1 MLSLTPFRSYTTSLF
16 GMQPKL
22 GAQPAPAQPAQVAV
36 STSPRSNVVSP
47 PSPGGSGGYEAYKD
61 PEFVGDPAAAIAKS
75 EAAFAA
81 WEAKEQQFEQDNGF
95 RRKVNSMTLGSY
107 AQAQSGNFGVPSFK
121 NADEAAEY
129 LARTVGSMSA
139 DASTIRLSSIQAES
153 LAKPEVAAAYGD
165 TKTGQLR
172 AMYADSRKAA
182 EMDLF
187 VRNAVLAKAFGTSGP
202 IYSQEGGTVSFV
214 AQDFN
219 FGGKAIA
226 RLSEDGS
233 LTRLGADGEP
243 TGVDRRV

>member
-1 MLSLTPFRSYTTSLF
+1 MMSVTPFRSYTASLF
-16 GMQPKL
+16 GMQSKV
-22 GAQPAPAQPAQVAV
+22 GVQAAPAPPTQGAV
-36 STSPRSNVVSP
+36 STSPRSNVASSP
-47 PSPGGSGGYEAYKD
+47 SAGGSGGYEAYKD
-61 PEFVGDPAAAIAKS
+61 AEFVRDPAAAIAKS

-121 NADEAAEY
+121 NADEATEY
-129 LARTVGSMSA
+129 LASTVGSMSA
-139 DASTIRLSSIQAES
+139 DASTIRFSSIQAQS

-165 TKTGQLR
+165 AKTGQLL
-172 AMYADSRKAA
+172 AMHVDSQKAA

-202 IYSQEGGTVSFV
+202 IYTQEGGKVTFV
-214 AQDFN
+214 AQDFTLE
-219 FGGKAIA
+219 GKAFA

-233 LTRLGADGEP
+233 LIRLSADGQP
-243 TGVDRRV
+243 AGVDRRV